1 MKILFVDDERTP
13 TEYFVNA
20 LRADHEVHF
29 VRKAADAKKEVTK
42 AEGFDYDAVILDI
55 MMPPGPYGAESPDG
69 LRTGLYILR
78 DLRLRHPE
86 IPVIAL
92 TNAVD
97 PALLEALQLQPN
109 VKTVDKTQILPSA
122 LPEIVRAV
130 AEPR

>member
-20 LRADHEVHF
+20 LRADHKVNF
-29 VRKAADAKKEVTK
+29 VRMAADAKKEVAK
-42 AEGFDYDAVILDI
+42 ADDFDYDAVILDI
-55 MMPPGPYGAESPDG
+55 MMPPGPYAAESPDG

-109 VKTVDKTQILPSA
+109 VKTLDKTQILPSA
-122 LPEIVRAV
+122 LPEIVKAV
-130 AEPR
+130 VEAR

>member
-1 MKILFVDDERTP
+1 VKILFVDDERTP
-13 TEYFVNA
+13 TDYFVNA
-20 LRADHEVHF
+20 LRADHDVRF
-29 VRKAADAKKEVTK
+29 VKKAVEARKEVTK
-42 AEGFDYDAVILDI
+42 AEGFGYDVVILDI
-55 MMPPGPYGAESPDG
+55 MMPPGPYAAESPDG